1 MLRWTKAMAHCL
13 SHISHTTTSADC
25 CWLPISR
32 DIQWKEVW
40 WQVCAWAKEPV
51 KQPSQDPFCI
61 HKEMNKWHGFGFIG
75 RGLQPGG
82 KLQRGL
88 GGTVATPLPSVVTV
102 CSYLHANPSL
112 PTPSWK
118 PPRGSATAAALSGW
132 GIKGAGEHKGR
143 RLMGCEMQI
152 ELALQM

>member
-1 MLRWTKAMAHCL
+1 MLLWPKAIKTFTAVSHCFFHV
-13 SHISHTTTSADC
+13 SHTTSADC
-25 CWLPISR
+25 CWLPISQ
-32 DIQWKEVW
+32 DIQWKDVQ
-40 WQVCAWAKEPV
+40 WQVCAWAKKPV

-61 HKEMNKWHGFGFIG
+61 HKELNKWHGFEFIG

-88 GGTVATPLPSVVTV
+88 GSTVATLLPSVVTV

-118 PPRGSATAAALSGW
+118 HPRGSATATALSGW
-132 GIKGAGEHKGR
+132 GISGAGSTKTWGWWDVKCR
-143 RLMGCEMQI
+143 
-152 ELALQM
+152 